1 MGVGGILMQLHEIKQ
16 GIILCNA
23 NVHHEVR
30 KELLKDKEYLFDI
43 KLLDLHSLFLPKIL
57 ESKTELLYLIYN
69 QFSSIKEDLVYF
81 KDRIHEYPFIIQ
93 IQSFLNDYY
102 FYEMTLEDL
111 PQERAYEKE
120 LVLLLQSLL
129 ALPHPYKD
137 MKAIKHKLTTID
149 PTSIYIYPS
158 FTTLEEQYLLDQ
170 LLERG
175 ATLLTQVTYP
185 IHCTVNSYVNSSQ
198 EIEYL
203 AQLLSKKE
211 EIENIQVAVPNAE
224 VQEQV
229 KQFFTRYG
237 LPYSVLHE
245 SSKDPLA
252 LHFKHLLEYYFSPN
266 EQTIDK
272 ILQNNPYNIKYTNEL
287 LEIKRSFK
295 FKLDDDFSHLS
306 TIEFNNEYFHSYDQ
320 KVTLHKLEK
329 ALFAREQYI
338 GILDQLH
345 SLQSTK
351 EVFQYINESL
361 LDVYTTLTPQQEQ
374 CLRQLQV
381 LLIESIDFIKED
393 TYPLFLSLFS
403 TLQQTP
409 PSTTGG
415 ILITT
420 YFDSVIDQKEYYLV
434 GTTQKNYPGFSVKK
448 GIFDEDYYKSLPY
461 PKMST
466 RFEHHLQQCQ
476 RNLESVPCVIASF
489 PLSTFEG
496 KTLEGAMELES
507 IAKNIIHN
515 KIVTN
520 FPQRSTGSTS
530 IKPIL
535 ETAFAE
541 QLYFKDKV
549 IKGSVSSLE
558 LYNSCP
564 LQYFLKYGLR
574 VKEPLQTAFQT
585 NTVGSLLHKLFE
597 ILVTTYQK
605 DYPTVEDHIL
615 KELIDHEVSTI
626 ELVYPF
632 LKEEFVVVKKRLFLL
647 LKESLSFLKEVEQ
660 DSNLYKYQT
669 EVPFQ
674 NEYPLSNGYIIDF
687 KGIVDR
693 VQLTND
699 RFIIIDY
706 KSSAHSFKLDDFLA
720 GRKLQLVTYSTL
732 LEEVLE
738 KKCIGSYYYNFKPKK
753 ISIDAY
759 EVKRRSKE
767 VRSFKEPEV
776 LLNQITKEN
785 QYIGL
790 SFLDEASM
798 ISKSGIA
805 LRNLDKDGDFKVIY
819 NIKKLKEVQ
828 DEIYTKTVS
837 TIASGVITP
846 NVSDKCTYC
855 AYQSV
860 CRMNTKD
867 KPKAKPMV
875 EVNKEELYLK
885 GGKK

>member
-1 MGVGGILMQLHEIKQ
+1 MGIGGILMQLQEIKQ

-23 NVHHEVR
+23 NLHHEVR
-30 KELLKDKEYLFDI
+30 KKLLKDKEYLFDI
-43 KLLDLHSLFLPKIL
+43 KILDLHSLFLPKIL

-69 QFSSIKEDLVYF
+69 QFYSIKEDLPNF

-102 FYEMTLEDL
+102 FYEMKLEDL

-129 ALPHPYKD
+129 SLPHPYKD
-137 MKAIKHKLTTID
+137 MKAIKDKLTTID
-149 PTSIYIYPS
+149 FTSIYIYPS
-158 FTTLEEQYLLDQ
+158 FTILEEQYLIDQ
-170 LLERG
+170 LLKRG
-175 ATLLTQVTYP
+175 ATMLQQVTYP
-185 IHCTVNSYVNSSQ
+185 IDCNLHSYVNSSQ
-198 EIEYL
+198 EIEHL
-203 AQLLSKKE
+203 AQLLSMKE

-229 KQFFTRYG
+229 KQYFTRYG
-237 LPYSVLHE
+237 LPFSVLHD
-245 SSKDPLA
+245 STKDPLA
-252 LHFKHLLEYYFSPN
+252 LHFKHLVEYYFKPS

-295 FKLDDDFSHLS
+295 YKLYDDFSHLS
-306 TIEFNNEYFHSYDQ
+306 TIEFNNDYFHSYDQ
-320 KVTLHKLEK
+320 KVTLNKLEK
-329 ALFAREQYI
+329 AMFAREQYI

-345 SLQSTK
+345 SFQTTK

-361 LDVYTTLTPQQEQ
+361 LDVYTNLTPQQEQ

-393 TYPLFLSLFS
+393 TLPLFLSLFS

-409 PSTTGG
+409 PSTLGG
-415 ILITT
+415 IMITS
-420 YFDSVIDQKEYYLV
+420 YFDSVIDKKEYYLV
-434 GTTQKNYPGFSVKK
+434 GTTQKNYPGFGVKK
-448 GIFDEDYYKSLPY
+448 GIFDEDYYKSLPF

-496 KTLEGAMELES
+496 KTLEGAMELETLH
-507 IAKNIIHN
+507 KGKIH
-515 KIVTN
+515 TLE
-520 FPQRSTGSTS
+520 PQRSIGSTS
-530 IKPIL
+530 INPIL
-535 ETAFAE
+535 KTELAE
-541 QLYFKDKV
+541 RLYFKDKV
-549 IKGSVSSLE
+549 IKGSISSLE

-564 LQYFLKYGLR
+564 LQYFLKYGLC

-597 ILVTTYQK
+597 LLVTTYQK
-605 DYPTVEDHIL
+605 DYPSVNDDIL
-615 KELIDHEVSTI
+615 NELINREVSTI

-647 LKESLSFLKEVEQ
+647 LKESLTFLKEVEEE
-660 DSNLYKYQT
+660 NKLYQYQT

-674 NEYPLSNGYIIDF
+674 KEYPLSNGYSIDF

-693 VQLTND
+693 IQSTND

-706 KSSAHSFKLDDFLA
+706 KSSKHSFNLDDFLA

-732 LEEVLE
+732 LEEVLQ
-738 KKCIGSYYYNFKPKK
+738 KKCIGSYYYNFKPKN
-753 ISIDAY
+753 ISVDAY
-759 EVKRRSKE
+759 EVKRRNKE
-767 VRSFKEPEV
+767 VLSLKEPVV
-776 LLNQITKEN
+776 LINQLLKEN

-790 SFLDEASM
+790 SFLDEAFM
-798 ISKSGIA
+798 ISPSGIT
-805 LRNLDKDGDFKVIY
+805 LRNLDKEQNFKLVF

-828 DEIYTKTVS
+828 DEIYTKTIS
-837 TIASGVITP
+837 NIASGSITP

-860 CRMNTKD
+860 CRLNTKD
-867 KPKAKPMV
+867 KPKAKAMV
-875 EVNKEELYLK
+875 EVNIEELYVK